1 MIILNTFLLIF
12 IMKVPPEFENKYVKT
27 VLYNTSLKNLPD
39 EVWKPIENYENYSI
53 SSYGRVKSHARLTPL
68 PNGKE
73 WQMQEMI
80 IRLIF
85 VKSANKYLQNCSYN
99 VHCTLSSD
107 GQKHRKSVIRLV
119 YYHFVEKFNYNDR
132 SILITT
138 KDEDRFHIHYKN
150 LEKISSH
157 EMRLRTFEKNRTRNR
172 KILYMQPVS
181 QYSIEGILLAEF
193 DSILAVNK
201 KLGIAPESILGV
213 INKEFLTAGGFR
225 LFLKS
230 YIPTKD
236 DFIIISNTNST
247 NSTNKL
253 LNSSLWEK
261 LCNPNIDQN
270 NPPACMNLSLKD
282 LPGELWETIPGFNKR
297 FLISNKG
304 WVKRLA
310 GWTTNGRTIFLKEQ
324 ILSQLISFNTKT
336 TYSLYC
342 LVRHN
347 GKNTRITI
355 SK

>member
-1 MIILNTFLLIF
+1 
-12 IMKVPPEFENKYVKT
+12 
-27 VLYNTSLKNLPD
+27 
-39 EVWKPIENYENYSI
+39 
-53 SSYGRVKSHARLTPL
+53 
-68 PNGKE
+68 
-73 WQMQEMI
+73 
-80 IRLIF
+80 
-85 VKSANKYLQNCSYN
+85 
-99 VHCTLSSD
+99 
-107 GQKHRKSVIRLV
+107 
-119 YYHFVEKFNYNDR
+119 
-132 SILITT
+132 
-138 KDEDRFHIHYKN
+138 
-150 LEKISSH
+150 
-157 EMRLRTFEKNRTRNR
+157 
-172 KILYMQPVS
+172 MQPVS

-261 LCNPNIDQN
+261 LCKPNIDQN

-304 WVKRLA
+304 RVKRLA